1 MATYTPQ
8 PMLVKNGRA
17 ARSTV
22 ALKLTMAV
30 TGLVFIGYVLLHMY
44 GNLMAFGGM
53 QTYDTYAH
61 HLRTFGQPMLPY
73 GGLLW
78 VVRVVLIV
86 SLVLHVW
93 SALKLWQRAA
103 QARTHKYVVKKNT
116 GSTFASRTMRW
127 GGLALLLFVIWHL
140 IQFTIV
146 KPRLGGPESA
156 ADIKESPFLML
167 LNAFD
172 PTMWW
177 VTVIYLL
184 ALVALGLHL
193 RHGVWSAAQ
202 TLGLTG
208 TAAARRT
215 AKTAGLVLALVV
227 TVGFAIVPL
236 SILVGIIEK

>member
-1 MATYTPQ
+1 M
-8 PMLVKNGRA
+8 KNGRA
-17 ARSTV
+17 ARSSV

-127 GGLALLLFVIWHL
+127 GGLALLLFVIFHL
-140 IQFTIV
+140 LQFTAPKMNFGDGQTGNPYQLLVGSFEIWWIT
-146 KPRLGGPESA
+146 LIYFA
-156 ADIKESPFLML
+156 AM
-167 LNAFD
+167 
-172 PTMWW
+172 
-177 VTVIYLL
+177 
-184 ALVALGLHL
+184 VALGLHL
-193 RHGVWSAAQ
+193 HHGVWSAAQ
-202 TLGLTG
+202 TLGLTS
-208 TAAARRT
+208 TPKSRRI
-215 AKTAGLVLALVV
+215 AKTAGAVVGLVISIGFILPPLLVQFDV
-227 TVGFAIVPL
+227 IN
-236 SILVGIIEK
+236 